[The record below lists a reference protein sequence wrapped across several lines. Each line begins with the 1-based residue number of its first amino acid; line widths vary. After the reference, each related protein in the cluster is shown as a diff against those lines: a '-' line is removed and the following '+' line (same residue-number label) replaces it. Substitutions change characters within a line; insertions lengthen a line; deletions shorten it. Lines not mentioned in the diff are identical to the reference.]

1 MIVRG
6 PNSDVVAVEVKGVQK
21 KFKIYDDL
29 LVGIL
34 KEKLFFWKGKNYYRY
49 FTALHD
55 ITFDM
60 RRGEVVGLIGPNG
73 SGKTTLLKILSG
85 ITVPTTGTVSVKG
98 SLVAVLALGLGFNP
112 RFTGRENIVVG
123 ASILGMSLAEIKE
136 KEEWIIDF
144 SELRDFIDQPIRT
157 YSSGMW
163 ARLSFSVAASVSP
176 DILIIDE
183 ALATGDAFF
192 VQKSLGRIHEICK
205 SGTTALF
212 VSHNMMQIQR
222 LCSERVLLMEQGRIV
237 NDDKAFK
244 VIGQYNDLLYR
255 YREQE
260 ALNRRDKLT
269 DAKLKDKGFIGNGDV
284 IIDKC
289 FFTDKD
295 GNETSSLQT
304 GQEVHLRLFYTA
316 SNKKTVRLGIQV
328 VNYSGICAFA
338 FQTNLLLDTTK
349 GEFFSG
355 NLKLEQGKGTI
366 IIGFSPLLLTTNIYL
381 LSLYLTDPE
390 KWYDGEADF
399 YDMTIFQKENALEFS
414 VFKPFDLD
422 ETRIF
427 EHPATCK
434 VVETQWEG

>member
-1 MIVRG
+1 VIVES
-6 PNSDVVAVEVKGVQK
+6 SDSHTALDVRNVQK
-21 KFKIYDDL
+21 DFKVYNDL
-29 LVGIL
+29 LVGMV
-34 KEKLFFWKGKNYYRY
+34 KEKLFFWKKEKYYRN
-49 FTALHD
+49 FTALHG
-55 ITFDM
+55 ITFKID
-60 RRGEVVGLIGPNG
+60 RGEVVGLIGPNG

-85 ITVPTTGTVSVKG
+85 IMMPTSGSVSVSG

-112 RFTGRENIVVG
+112 RFTGRENIVIG
-123 ASILGMSLAEIKE
+123 ASMLGMSLAEIKE
-136 KEEWIIDF
+136 KENWIIEF
-144 SELRDFIDQPIRT
+144 SELRDFIDQPVRT

-222 LCSERVLLMEQGRIV
+222 LCSQRVLLLEQGQIT
-237 NDDKAFK
+237 NDDKAHK

-260 ALNRRDKLT
+260 ALKRRDRLV
-269 DAKLKDKGFIGNGDV
+269 DARLRNKDFTGNGDV
-284 IIDKC
+284 VIEKC
-289 FFTDKD
+289 FFVD
-295 GNETSSLQT
+295 GNGSETSSLRT
-304 GQEVHLRLFYTA
+304 GQYVELHLFYTA
-316 SNKKTVRLGIQV
+316 YKTKKLRLVIQA

-338 FQTNLLLDTTK
+338 FQTNMQLDTSN
-349 GEFFSG
+349 GEFFDG
-355 NLKLEQGKGTI
+355 NLKLEEGRGVIVIT
-366 IIGFSPLLLTTNIYL
+366 FDPLLLTTNLYL
-381 LSLYLTDPE
+381 LSVYLTDPE
-390 KWYDGEADF
+390 KWHDGDADF
-399 YDMTIFQKENALEFS
+399 YDMIIFQKENFIEFS
-414 VFKPFDLD
+414 VFKPYDLD

-434 VVETQWEG
+434 VVETRQG